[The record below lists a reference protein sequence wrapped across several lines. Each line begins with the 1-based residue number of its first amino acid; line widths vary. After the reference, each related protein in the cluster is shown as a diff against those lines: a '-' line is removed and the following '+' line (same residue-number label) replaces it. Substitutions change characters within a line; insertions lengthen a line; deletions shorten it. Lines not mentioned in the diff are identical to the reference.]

1 MKLIA
6 RVLRADGSVLP
17 KGRVE
22 VVTLQDGGLRNC
34 GSGRIAKGRLSVQSE
49 VVALWALRIDG
60 LPVWAVPVSVDGD
73 TLDLG
78 DIALLA
84 QPVALPAF
92 HAEADVVHGLPGAL
106 AARLLAQDAAQGAAT
121 ARAAAPI
128 PVPLPLPDT
137 GDSKSGMTF
146 GTMLGSTAKQL
157 RDSVVQDAGFRLKS
171 ASITLKGVPT
181 ATEEAIGLV
190 FPSAAELVNGGIGLS
205 VLSFELNPKVEPVG
219 TAPPAPSGPVVPP
232 LVGYTRELAVRKL
245 AALGYLAQVQGEI
258 VRDAG
263 LAGRVVR
270 QLPESKTVHPAGAV
284 VNLFVGKD
292 AGA

>member
-6 RVLRADGSVLP
+6 RVLRADGSLLP

-22 VVTLQDGGLRNC
+22 VVTLQDGGLRGC

-92 HAEADVVHGLPGAL
+92 HAEAGEVHGLPGAL
-106 AARLLAQDAAQGAAT
+106 AARLVVQDAAQGAASV
-121 ARAAAPI
+121 RAAAPV
-128 PVPLPLPDT
+128 PVPP
-137 GDSKSGMTF
+137 DSKSGMTF

-219 TAPPAPSGPVVPP
+219 TTPPVPSGPAVPP

>member
-6 RVLRADGSVLP
+6 RVLRADGSLLQ
-17 KGRVE
+17 KGSVE
-22 VVTLQDGGLRNC
+22 VVTLQDGGLRGC
-34 GSGRIAKGRLSVQSE
+34 GSGRIAKGRLSVKSE

-78 DIALLA
+78 DIALLP

-92 HAEADVVHGLPGAL
+92 HAEAGGVHGLPGAL
-106 AARLLAQDAAQGAAT
+106 VARLVAQDAAKGAAT

-128 PVPLPLPDT
+128 PVPLPDT

-205 VLSFELNPKVEPVG
+205 VLSFELNPKIEPVS
-219 TAPPAPSGPVVPP
+219 TTPPAPSGPAVPP

-258 VRDAG
+258 VRDVAM
-263 LAGRVVR
+263 AGRVVR